1 MLVQFMA
8 RFNPLRPLQQSFVW
22 VGLATLLL
30 MSSGCETV
38 AQFNPTF
45 APRPVALTISRVEP
59 ENSGRYAVSGNT
71 TFPDKTQITV
81 SAVRYFKDRT
91 QAMSSSVPERNYAIL
106 DRQLAEVTQGNWE
119 TRLNLWQSSA
129 SGQFQEAWQ
138 VKLDPEQRIE
148 PEADVTFLA
157 TLEPANQPT
166 SLRRQVEALESSQQV
181 AITRFTTDGELYLQ
195 AVKTL
200 PVPPPQGVSSAVFK
214 VVNSAAAGQPRKAET
229 NANASESQ
237 QIQKQNDMPLSPDAF
252 VR

>member
-1 MLVQFMA
+1 MA
-8 RFNPLRPLQQSFVW
+8 RLNPLQQLRRSLVM
-22 VGLATLLL
+22 VGLSALLL
-30 MSSGCETV
+30 MSSGCNTL
-38 AQFNPTF
+38 ARLNPTF
-45 APRPVALTISRVEP
+45 APRPVDLTILRVEP
-59 ENSGRYAVSGNT
+59 ENSGRYSVSGNT
-71 TFPDKTQITV
+71 TLPDKTQITV
-81 SAVRYFKDRT
+81 SAVRYFQNGT
-91 QAMSSSVPERNYAIL
+91 QATGSSTPERNYAIL
-106 DRQLAEVTQGNWE
+106 DRQVAEVTQGNWE

-138 VKLDPEQRIE
+138 VKLDSEQRVE

-157 TLEPANQPT
+157 TLEPANQPA

-214 VVNSAAAGQPRKAET
+214 IVNSTQADQPKKAET
-229 NANASESQ
+229 NANASEAQQVQQ
-237 QIQKQNDMPLSPDAF
+237 QIDMPLSPDAF